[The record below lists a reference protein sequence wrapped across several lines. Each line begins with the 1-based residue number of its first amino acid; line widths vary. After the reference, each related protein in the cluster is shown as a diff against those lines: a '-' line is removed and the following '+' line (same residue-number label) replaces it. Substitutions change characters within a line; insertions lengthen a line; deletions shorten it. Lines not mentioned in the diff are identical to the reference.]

1 MAGVHALIGD
11 EGLGDLL
18 ELVGGSEDDAGKGS
32 TTTRVVDDLLDYT
45 SDVTMA
51 LSEVERAELGGG
63 LSQAGVGG

>member
-1 MAGVHALIGD
+1 MTSVHALIGD

-18 ELVGGSEDDAGKGS
+18 ELVGGSEDNTGEGS

-45 SDVTMA
+45 SNVSMA
-51 LSEVERAELGGG
+51 LGVIEGTELGGG